1 MHGDQHRRSVRRKV
15 HFPLSCKPI
24 NLRLGRIAA
33 DLAAKERY
41 DHPESSLQRR
51 CLQRHIPADVQREQ
65 PLPSRAPTVALAVLE
80 VQLLH
85 LLFELLVD
93 AVVLLLQLL
102 QLVHPLLHV
111 SWQGVVKLL
120 WVSSPFHQLLKRN
133 VCCVYCFP
141 LSSTRR
147 TY

>member
-1 MHGDQHRRSVRRKV
+1 MHGEQHRRSDCRKV
-15 HFPLSCKPI
+15 HFPLSCEPI

-33 DLAAKERY
+33 DLAAKERC
-41 DHPESSLQRR
+41 DCPESSLQRC
-51 CLQRHIPADVQREQ
+51 CLQKHISADAQREQ

-120 WVSSPFHQLLKRN
+120 WVSSAFHQLLKRN
-133 VCCVYCFP
+133 ACCVCCFP
-141 LSSTRR
+141 LSSTRH